1 MLLSVDT
8 SFPPPASA
16 KRYERIKPAGTGKTR
31 RKRVEKHSQRK
42 KGKKKKKNRA
52 KEHKRRYDP
61 RINHK
66 RTPENI
72 AKPVSCRS
80 RDGGKWK

>member
-31 RKRVEKHSQRK
+31 RKKSRETQPAK
-42 KGKKKKKNRA
+42 KGKKKKKKNRT

-80 RDGGKWK
+80 RDGGK